1 MKAAKKTLESKQE
14 KWQFPINTGKYNR
27 SPYLT
32 KTEKREIK
40 LLVAKT
46 SSWRSNSRKI
56 MERLLL
62 PLNDALDVINP
73 SNTSRPS
80 TIRVILKEMNKRQTA
95 FWNWKEEDWV
105 EIVGHP
111 YDVKKVF

>member
-1 MKAAKKTLESKQE
+1 MKAAKKAFESQE
-14 KWQFPINTGKYNR
+14 KWQFPIDIGKYNQ

-32 KTEKREIK
+32 KTEKEEIK

-73 SNTSRPS
+73 SKTSRPS
-80 TIRVILKEMNKRQTA
+80 TIRVILKEMNNKQTV
-95 FWNWKEEDWV
+95 FWDWKEEDWI
-105 EIVGHP
+105 EIVGTSL
-111 YDVKKVF
+111 